1 MSLFPLRFISLHN
14 LTQVL
19 MKFNIKKFQTEQEKT
34 QSKQK
39 GKAYKLYVFLLNR
52 TNSHGG

>member
-1 MSLFPLRFISLHN
+1 
-14 LTQVL
+14 